1 MDKIENDKLVNDIA
15 ANISEHRKLET
26 KELEYSKKNLAIAL
40 SNVYY
45 FNKQMKIWITS
56 SENVTGH
63 TKIRDINGSAVG
75 AINNGPKTTVTGN
88 GLVVYRNSKVGEL
101 LIRNTKGTFNIP
113 TPKGQS
119 EIEIFNFSQYIP
131 NPHNSE
137 ATDLSININE
147 VNPRTYRSLKKLLEK
162 LNQKDL
168 DFLNLKEK
176 QRKLDKENSES
187 EELERLI
194 KLEEKEKLDELE
206 DEKRQ
211 IQENK
216 NKEKADLKELERLI
230 ELEKQEN
237 KIKQEQERRAL
248 KKKQDDEAVEEV
260 LNEIEQTKLSKQQ
273 ALDEVQSFVR
283 KSLELRYQPILDPFQ
298 EEIKRCNIFN
308 ATIAINGGPGTGK
321 TTALIQRIK
330 FLIDKVAMLG
340 STNDFGNFANEG
352 YMPNMTKL
360 QQDKLFGNK
369 TNWVFFTPNELLKLF
384 LTNNM
389 VSEGLE
395 ATDKRVLIWNDYL
408 LVLIKR
414 YKIINTETK
423 NPFLV
428 LRKFENK
435 NLLPHKGKQL
445 KQILTDFENYFIK
458 TLNEKLEAISQIE
471 TINFKWKNKGES
483 IKNYINRQEK
493 EYTIVGLFKLYF
505 NLQEVFSDEVK
516 QLSSDYNIIIKKS
529 AAKILNDIY
538 DNEEILNDTIV
549 FAEQWIKESSNGED
563 ENNDDDDDDDD
574 DLEESDSDI
583 KAYLFGKIKII
594 LKNKALMKFDKKVN
608 LSKKYREFNNVIKPS
623 ISIENVDDFE
633 NIGQLAY
640 FNKYFASTVRG
651 VNTNII
657 SEIPKIYKAFRK
669 NELIER
675 KNKWDY
681 KILEH
686 IINKEKEKNK
696 RIHPN
701 EQSLLLY
708 FINQIIQSSY
718 KASRSKAKKIN
729 HPYFDA
735 FNEFSVPVIGVD
747 EATDFHIID
756 LLAIHSLSDIDISSV
771 TYSGDIMQRLT
782 DVGIRGWNE
791 LKPFIKTFEEKQLKR
806 SYRQSP
812 TLLEV
817 ATSIYNKATGS
828 NAEYVSV
835 MEKDK
840 KEPKPLLFQSDDEY
854 DKIEWIS
861 ERILEIY
868 KSYGKSIPSIAIFL
882 PDENNI
888 EEFTKELGDMDE
900 LADIGIKVKASNKG
914 QVLGDT
920 NTVRVFSIKYIKGM
934 EFEAAFFHNI
944 HKINDNS
951 ATEEMVLKNLYVGL
965 SRASFYMAVTSS
977 LGQKGTKFLE
987 DIFETKQLTW

>member
-1 MDKIENDKLVNDIA
+1 MNKIDNDNLVNDIVSS
-15 ANISEHRKLET
+15 IREHRKLET
-26 KELEYSKKNLAIAL
+26 KELEYSEKKNLAIAL

-45 FNKQMKIWITS
+45 FDKEMKIWITT
-56 SENVTGH
+56 SENVGGH
-63 TKIRDINGSAVG
+63 TKIRDINGSSTGVR
-75 AINNGPKTTVTGN
+75 NGRGTTVTDN
-88 GLVVYRNSKVGEL
+88 GQVVYRNSRFGEL
-101 LIRNTKGTFNIP
+101 LIRNSKGVFGIP
-113 TPKGQS
+113 TPKGLK
-119 EIEIFNFSQYIP
+119 EIEIFNFSQFIP

-147 VNPRTYRSLKKLLEK
+147 VKPRTYRSLINLLDK
-162 LNQKDL
+162 VNQKDL
-168 DFLNLKEK
+168 DLSNLEGKNI
-176 QRKLDKENSES
+176 KLDKEKLES
-187 EELERLI
+187 EELELLIKLEEREKLNKLEKEKRTIQDNKDKEQADLKELERLI
-194 KLEEKEKLDELE
+194 KLEEEEEEIKLEQ
-206 DEKRQ
+206 EKR
-211 IQENK
+211 
-216 NKEKADLKELERLI
+216 AF
-230 ELEKQEN
+230 
-237 KIKQEQERRAL
+237 
-248 KKKQDDEAVEEV
+248 KKKQDEAAIEDV
-260 LNEIEQTKLSKQQ
+260 LNEIEQVKLSKLE
-273 ALDEVQSFVR
+273 ALEEVQSFVR

-298 EEIKRCNIFN
+298 EEIKRCSIYN

-330 FLIDKVAMLG
+330 FLIDKEAMLG
-340 STNDFGNFANEG
+340 NANNSSDFENIG
-352 YMPNMTKL
+352 YMPNMSKI
-360 QQDKLFGNK
+360 QQDKLFGEK

-389 VSEGLE
+389 VKEGLV

-408 LVLIKR
+408 LVLVKS

-428 LRKFENK
+428 LRRFENES
-435 NLLPHKGKQL
+435 LLPHNGKQL
-445 KQILTDFENYFIK
+445 KQILTDFEKYFIK
-458 TLNEKLEAISQIE
+458 ILNEKLEVISQIE
-471 TINFKWKNKGES
+471 TNDFKWKNKGES

-493 EYTIVGLFKLYF
+493 DYTIVGLFKLYF
-505 NLQEVFSDEVK
+505 NLQEVFSEEVK
-516 QLSSDYNIIIKKS
+516 QLSSDYTAIIKKS
-529 AAKILNDIY
+529 AAKIINDIY
-538 DNEEILNDTIV
+538 NNEEILKEIII
-549 FAEQWIKESSNGED
+549 FAEQWIKESSNEED
-563 ENNDDDDDDDD
+563 ENNDDDDD
-574 DLEESDSDI
+574 DLEESDSDV

-594 LKNKALMKFDKKVN
+594 LKNKALMKYDKKVN
-608 LSKKYREFNNVIKPS
+608 LSKKYREFNDIIKPS
-623 ISIENVDDFE
+623 IIIEDLADFE

-640 FNKYFASTVRG
+640 FNKYFARTVRG

-657 SEIPKIYKAFRK
+657 SEIPKMYKAFRK
-669 NELIER
+669 KELIER
-675 KNKWDY
+675 KNKWNY
-681 KILEH
+681 TILEH

-696 RIHPN
+696 RIHSD

-708 FINQIIQSSY
+708 FINQIIHSSY
-718 KASRSKAKKIN
+718 KASRLKSKKIN
-729 HPYFDA
+729 HPYFEA

-782 DVGIRGWNE
+782 DVGIRNWNE
-791 LKPFIKTFEEKQLKR
+791 LNPFIKIFQEKQLKT

-828 NAEYVSV
+828 NAEYVSA
-835 MEKDK
+835 MAKDI
-840 KEPKPLLFQSDDEY
+840 KEPKPLLFQSDDEG

-882 PDENNI
+882 PDESNL

-900 LADIGIKVKASNKG
+900 LADVGIKVRASNKG
-914 QVLGDT
+914 QVLGDS
-920 NTVRVFSIKYIKGM
+920 NTVRVFSIKYVKGM

-944 HKINDNS
+944 HKINDNY

-965 SRASFYMAVTSS
+965 SRASFYMAVTSNF
-977 LGQKGTKFLE
+977 GQKGTEFLE